1 MSGPVVAREAWAVA
15 KRIELRASQSYIGS
29 AREGDVVTSITVQL
43 DDAKA
48 KALRERAEMYGL
60 KPEQLLTASI
70 DDLIG
75 QPDADFDEAARRV
88 LGKNRELYRRL
99 A

>member
-1 MSGPVVAREAWAVA
+1 MTTMTL
-15 KRIELRASQSYIGS
+15 RI
-29 AREGDVVTSITVQL
+29 

-48 KALRERAEMYGL
+48 GALREKAQRFGL
-60 KPEQLLTASI
+60 EAEQLLVASV

-88 LGKNRELYRRL
+88 LLKNRELYRRL